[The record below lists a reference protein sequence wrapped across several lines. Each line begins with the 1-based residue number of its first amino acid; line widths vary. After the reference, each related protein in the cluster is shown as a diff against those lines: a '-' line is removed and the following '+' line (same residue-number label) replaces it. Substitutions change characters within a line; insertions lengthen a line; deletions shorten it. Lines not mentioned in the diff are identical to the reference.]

1 MVFKPWASLRFRLLS
16 ISLWTTLSV
25 LIGTGGIS
33 AWRLYQELLVSTK
46 LLHEEVG
53 EGFKRDLETYQE
65 MYSPDQALDKTVEK
79 YTRPEMQLRV
89 VDTQGNI
96 LSASTLLLTHD
107 PNTMPMPQS
116 TLVPDRNKPGL
127 VSIEGRIWIVCAT
140 PLTLANNLNI
150 QLETLTEVTQS
161 YQAYQSFT
169 VTLFWAG
176 AVSILVT
183 TGIGWI
189 LIQRSLKPLDDICQV
204 SASISTEDLQ
214 NARLMLKD
222 VPTEV
227 QNLADAFNSMLDRL
241 SSAWSHEQQLLSN
254 ISHELRTPLS
264 IVQGYLESTLRR
276 GSNLTEIQT
285 ENLELSLQET
295 QRVVRLLKDL
305 MDLTRAE
312 IGAFYLRIEPLVLN
326 DLLRDIDQITS
337 QIGSNPIQIDLPTE
351 PVIVRADRDRLRQVL
366 LNLLNNAVTYS
377 PSSKPIT
384 VTLRVAHETALIQ
397 VQDQGI
403 GIPIEHQPHI
413 FERFYRVSTSRS
425 REDGGIGLGLAI
437 SKALVENM
445 KGRIQVESEP
455 NIGTTF
461 TISLPTA
468 EA

>member
-1 MVFKPWASLRFRLLS
+1 MIFKPWQSLRCRLLS
-16 ISLWTTLSV
+16 ISLLTTLSV
-25 LIGTGGIS
+25 LVGTGGIA
-33 AWRLYQELLVSTK
+33 AWKLYQELLVSTK
-46 LLHEEVG
+46 ILHEEIRG
-53 EGFKRDLETYQE
+53 EFKQDLATYQE
-65 MYSPDQALDKTVEK
+65 MYLGPQALQKTVEK

-89 VDTQGNI
+89 VDDKGNI
-96 LSASTLLLTHD
+96 LSASTELLTND
-107 PNTMPMPQS
+107 QDWMPQS
-116 TLVPDRNKPGL
+116 TLETALDRPEFR
-127 VSIEGRIWIVCAT
+127 SIEGRVWVVCST

-161 YQAYQSFT
+161 YQAYQSFIG
-169 VTLFWAG
+169 TLFWAG
-176 AVSILVT
+176 GAAILVT
-183 TGIGWI
+183 TGLGWI
-189 LIQRSLKPLDDICQV
+189 LIQRSLKPLDDICRV
-204 SASISTEDLQ
+204 SASISTEELQ

-227 QNLADAFNSMLDRL
+227 QHLADAFNSMLDRL

-276 GSNLTEIQT
+276 GGNLTEIQI

-326 DLLRDIDQITS
+326 DFLRDIGQIPPHL
-337 QIGSNPIQIDLPTE
+337 GSNPLQIDLPSELVT
-351 PVIVRADRDRLRQVL
+351 VKADRDRLQQVL
-366 LNLLNNAVTYS
+366 LNLLNNAAAYS

-384 VTLRVAHETALIQ
+384 IGLKVVNDTALIQ

-413 FERFYRVSTSRS
+413 FERFYRVSTCRS
-425 REDGGIGLGLAI
+425 REDGGIGLGLSI

-455 NIGTTF
+455 NMGSTF
-461 TISLPTA
+461 TISLPMV